1 MTQVRADASA
11 GLTRQLVTC
20 FEDRNV
26 HGAEKVLRDN
36 ASLLSDPFIQL
47 HLAELLRSLR
57 SQYIL
62 ELSRPYS
69 HLVRGMGRSI

>member
-1 MTQVRADASA
+1 M
-11 GLTRQLVTC
+11 TC

-36 ASLLSDPFIQL
+36 ASLLADPFIQL

-69 HLVRGMGRSI
+69 HLVRELGR